1 MVSRKESSKKIF
13 LLVIIVSIFMLMCLS
28 TNVKAESSQMQVGY
42 VDVKSGLR
50 VRSEASTKSEIIGY
64 LKPGNLVEIM
74 KKEGDFYMKVLN
86 YGSLNVDYVYSVD
99 HIIVGGETQHSSK
112 LEVFSGGKGLN
123 QSIALAKAGVPVYHA
138 GIVGSDGDI
147 LLDACKEAGVN
158 TKYIRRLPVKGGHT
172 MIQVDKNAQNCIIL
186 YGGTNQMQTREFVD
200 EVLADFGEGDYLLLQ
215 NEINMLDY
223 IIDQAYEKK
232 MKIVMN
238 PSPFDDKLNT
248 CDLGKIYL
256 FLLNEIESEQITGY
270 KDKDQILDAMAEK
283 FPNARFVLTLGSDGA
298 VYYDGKEKI
307 FQDIFK
313 VKALD
318 TTAAGDTFTGYFIAA
333 VIEGRSVQ
341 EALRMAAKAS
351 SIAVSR
357 PGATPSIPA
366 MDEVKRELGM

>member
-1 MVSRKESSKKIF
+1 
-13 LLVIIVSIFMLMCLS
+13 
-28 TNVKAESSQMQVGY
+28 
-42 VDVKSGLR
+42 
-50 VRSEASTKSEIIGY
+50 
-64 LKPGNLVEIM
+64 
-74 KKEGDFYMKVLN
+74 MKVLN

-99 HIIVGGETQHSSK
+99 HIIVGGATQHSSK

-123 QSIALAKAGVPVYHA
+123 QSIALAKAGIPVYHA
-138 GIVGSDGDI
+138 GIVGTDGDI

-223 IIDQAYEKK
+223 IIGQAYEKK

-238 PSPFDDKLNT
+238 PSPFDDKLSI
-248 CDLGKIYL
+248 CDLSKIYL
-256 FLLNEIESEQITGY
+256 FLFNEIEGEQITGY
-270 KDKDQILDAMAEK
+270 KDKNQILDAMAEK
-283 FPNARFVLTLGSDGA
+283 FPNARFVLTLGSGGA
-298 VYYDGKEKI
+298 VYYDGKEKV

-313 VKALD
+313 VKAVD
-318 TTAAGDTFTGYFIAA
+318 TTAAGDTFTGYFIAT
-333 VIEGRSVQ
+333 VIEGRSIQ

-351 SIAVSR
+351 SIVVSR

-366 MDEVKRELGM
+366 IDEVKNELGM